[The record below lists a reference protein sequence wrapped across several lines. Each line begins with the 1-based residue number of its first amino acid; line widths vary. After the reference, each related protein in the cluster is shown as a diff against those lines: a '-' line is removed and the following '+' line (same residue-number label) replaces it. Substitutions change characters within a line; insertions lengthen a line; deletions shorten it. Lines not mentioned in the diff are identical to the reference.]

1 MKEGVLLTIQELH
14 VESEATKYLISIV
27 MLSRFW
33 NLNKRPFIR
42 LTRIGWLTLKL
53 YQASK
58 EHERDANIGEKKSTN
73 ENKMD
78 MRKLNEEVSDE
89 K

>member
-1 MKEGVLLTIQELH
+1 
-14 VESEATKYLISIV
+14 
-27 MLSRFW
+27 
-33 NLNKRPFIR
+33 
-42 LTRIGWLTLKL
+42 LKL

-58 EHERDANIGEKKSTN
+58 GHERDANIGEKKSTN